1 VKEQHSRQQE
11 WHAQQELEWPREWL
25 EFPYCEVAPFDHLA
39 LGYRSVPPEVFPL
52 GRTKGKPLQA
62 VITVDVVIP
71 AFNEENCI
79 ADLLHDVMTAK
90 QDDLFQIQNIYV
102 ISDASTDQTDA
113 IVQQVAAR
121 NHKVKLIRK
130 QGRKGK
136 QDSVNLAFSV
146 TIADV
151 LVFLDADVRLA
162 SEYSILKLVQYF
174 RDGKTAL
181 VQGDLVRVCPGLSL
195 NPAKQ
200 AGYFDWILVDRIR
213 KQKDMSWWSIDG
225 RVMALSR
232 DFYRNLVLPLS
243 LADDQYI
250 FYSCI
255 QEGLKFVW
263 AEDAIFYYGSPVSVA
278 DFSHQWARYLFYN
291 KKSRQHFGEELIV
304 RAMSAPCLRRT
315 IMSCLL
321 RQPLRGLMW
330 LIGFA
335 IARIEFVLG
344 IYFDKYERGLFW
356 TKSRSLK
363 ITTKRIAVTREAR

>member
-1 VKEQHSRQQE
+1 MKGHQNRQQE
-11 WHAQQELEWPREWL
+11 WHAQQELEWQRDWL
-25 EFPYCEVAPFDHLA
+25 ELPYCEVAPFDHMA
-39 LGYRSVPPEVFPL
+39 HGYRSVPPEVFPL
-52 GRTKGKPLQA
+52 GRTTGKPLQE
-62 VITVDVVIP
+62 VITVDVAIP
-71 AFNEENCI
+71 AFNEGNCI
-79 ADLLHDVMTAK
+79 VDLLLDVMTAK
-90 QDDLFQIQNIYV
+90 QDDLFQLQNIYV

-181 VQGDLVRVCPGLSL
+181 VQGGLVRVCPGLSL
-195 NPAKQ
+195 NPVKQ

-213 KQKDMSWWSIDG
+213 RQKDMSWWSIDG

-255 QEGLKFVW
+255 QQGLKFVW
-263 AEDAIFYYGSPVSVA
+263 AEDAIFYYGSPISVA
-278 DFSHQWARYLFYN
+278 DFSHQWARYFFYN

-304 RAMSAPCLRRT
+304 RDMSVPGLRRT

-321 RQPLRGLMW
+321 HHPPRGLMW

-344 IYFDKYERGLFW
+344 IDFDKYDRGLFW

-363 ITTKRIAVTREAR
+363 ITTKRIAVTRETR

>member
-1 VKEQHSRQQE
+1 VKAQQSRQQE
-11 WHAQQELEWPREWL
+11 WHAQQELEWQREWL
-25 EFPYCEVAPFDHLA
+25 EFPYCEVAPFDHMA
-39 LGYRSVPPEVFPL
+39 HGYSSVPLEAFLL
-52 GRTKGKPLQA
+52 GRIKGKPLQA

-71 AFNEENCI
+71 AFNEGNCI
-79 ADLLHDVMTAK
+79 ADLLHDVLTAR

-113 IVQQVAAR
+113 IVQQVATR

-162 SEYSILKLVQYF
+162 SEHSILELVQYF

-181 VQGDLVRVCPGLSL
+181 VQGGLVRVCPSLSL

-213 KQKDMSWWSIDG
+213 RQKDMSWWSIDG
-225 RVMALSR
+225 RVTALSR

-255 QEGLKFVW
+255 QQGLKFVW
-263 AEDAIFYYGSPVSVA
+263 AEDAIFYYGPPVSVV
-278 DFSHQWARYLFYN
+278 DFSHQWARYLFYT

-304 RAMSAPCLRRT
+304 TAMSGPGLRIT
-315 IMSCLL
+315 IMSCRLHH
-321 RQPLRGLMW
+321 PLRGLMW

-344 IYFDKYERGLFW
+344 IDFDRYERGLFW

-363 ITTKRIAVTREAR
+363 ISIERVAVTREA

>member
-1 VKEQHSRQQE
+1 MKEQHSRQQE
-11 WHAQQELEWPREWL
+11 WHAQQELEWQREWL
-25 EFPYCEVAPFDHLA
+25 EFPYCEVAPFDTLA
-39 LGYRSVPPEVFPL
+39 HGYRSVPPEVFLL
-52 GRTKGKPLQA
+52 GRIKGKPLQA

-71 AFNEENCI
+71 AFNEGNCI

-121 NHKVKLIRK
+121 NYKVKLIRK

-162 SEYSILKLVQYF
+162 SEYSILKLVQHF

-181 VQGDLVRVCPGLSL
+181 VQGGLVRVCPSLSL

-200 AGYFDWILVDRIR
+200 AGYFDWTLVDRIR
-213 KQKDMSWWSIDG
+213 RQKDMSWWSIDG

-255 QEGLKFVW
+255 QDGFKFVW

-304 RAMSAPCLRRT
+304 RAMSVPGLRRT

-321 RQPLRGLMW
+321 RHPPRGLMW

-344 IYFDKYERGLFW
+344 IDFDKYERGLFW

-363 ITTKRIAVTREAR
+363 ISIKSVAVTREAR